1 MKNPKEETLEV
12 QLSIVCSPYINNE
25 ECRAAMEIATLRY
38 YRNRLTVESKQSED
52 IFNVVYKKLEG
63 LNVLPDEN
71 HPLQAWEL
79 DEKGNRIYPIE
90 ANNTGNSNL
99 CSYVWLG
106 NNVTEDLSKLFVEL
120 KKNNL
125 IADDTDSVSF
135 LSAFNGVEINQIE
148 NKIKW
153 IGSKNLC
160 VYFIYQL
167 LQKKLVEE
175 EKMWIQL
182 EHIFIDIN
190 GKPMKGGADKKNKMV
205 SGEISFPNGSIKID
219 SILRLI

>member
-1 MKNPKEETLEV
+1 M
-12 QLSIVCSPYINNE
+12 
-25 ECRAAMEIATLRY
+25 
-38 YRNRLTVESKQSED
+38 
-52 IFNVVYKKLEG
+52 VYKKLEG

-71 HPLQAWEL
+71 HPLQAWEV
-79 DEKGNRIYPIE
+79 DENGKPIE
-90 ANNTGNSNL
+90 HIESETKRT
-99 CSYVWLG
+99 SYVWLG
-106 NNVTEDLSKLFVEL
+106 NNVADDLNKLFVAL

-125 IADDTDSVSF
+125 IDNDTDSVSF
-135 LSAFNGVEINQIE
+135 LSAFNGVEISTIE
-148 NKIKW
+148 NKSKW
-153 IGSKNLC
+153 IASKNLC

-175 EKMWIQL
+175 EKMWVQL